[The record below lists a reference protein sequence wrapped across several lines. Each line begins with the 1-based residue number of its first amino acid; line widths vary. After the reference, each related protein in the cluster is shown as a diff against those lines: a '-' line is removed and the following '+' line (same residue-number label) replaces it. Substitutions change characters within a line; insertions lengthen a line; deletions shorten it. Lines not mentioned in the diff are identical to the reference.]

1 MQTVG
6 QDSVEDWTAS
16 ITCRQWDSKTV
27 LKTGQ
32 LVAITCRQWDK
43 TVLKTG
49 QLVLHADSGTV
60 RQC

>member
-32 LVAITCRQWDK
+32 LV
-43 TVLKTG
+43 LY
-49 QLVLHADSGTV
+49 ADSGTV